1 MMQDGCWEEG
11 LGEGLSH
18 PEKSPPIF
26 TVVGHAYSFPD
37 VRKELWR
44 I

>member
-1 MMQDGCWEEG
+1 MMQDGCWEGG
-11 LGEGLSH
+11 LGEGQAL
-18 PEKSPPIF
+18 PEPPIF
-26 TVVGHAYSFPD
+26 TVVGHSYSFPD